1 VPLGAGTDV
10 HAAAT
15 RGCRLSLVG
24 VAVIRS
30 SRASQACL
38 GRDAAGRDGV
48 VQGLVVAFVL
58 VRVGLRKRR
67 PGRSSRSTSAV
78 IVAWS

>member
-1 VPLGAGTDV
+1 VASSV
-10 HAAAT
+10 H
-15 RGCRLSLVG
+15 RLAVSEEDRSLAG

-67 PGRSSRSTSAV
+67 AGRSSRSTSAV